1 MRWQPVSEGAL
12 SAPRGKQQA
21 MQTSHNSPPAV
32 LAAAV
37 IAGSLFLIQQQG
49 FFHGAFTSEILA
61 SINAEDMLVAN
72 DFDAANRGEVADAVR
87 SATH

>member
-1 MRWQPVSEGAL
+1 MR
-12 SAPRGKQQA
+12 KQQA

-37 IAGSLFLIQQQG
+37 TAGSLFLIQQQG

-61 SINAEDMLVAN
+61 SIDAEDVLVAS
-72 DFDAANRGEVADAVR
+72 DYTVTSKSEVAGGDVTAP
-87 SATH
+87 AH

>member
-1 MRWQPVSEGAL
+1 MR
-12 SAPRGKQQA
+12 KQHA
-21 MQTSHNSPPAV
+21 MQTSLNSPPAV

-61 SINAEDMLVAN
+61 SINAEDVLVAS
-72 DFDAANRGEVADAVR
+72 DTIATSKGLLEADQVTGLA
-87 SATH
+87 H

>member
-1 MRWQPVSEGAL
+1 MSRHRSGA
-12 SAPRGKQQA
+12 ARKQQA
-21 MQTSHNSPPAV
+21 MQMSHNSPPAV

-61 SINAEDMLVAN
+61 SINTEDVLVAS
-72 DFDAANRGEVADAVR
+72 DYAATGKAELAVDR
-87 SATH
+87 VTVPVH

>member
-1 MRWQPVSEGAL
+1 MR
-12 SAPRGKQQA
+12 KQNA

-61 SINAEDMLVAN
+61 SINAEDVLVASDYIATSN
-72 DFDAANRGEVADAVR
+72 SEVAGGRVT
-87 SATH
+87 ATAH

>member
-1 MRWQPVSEGAL
+1 
-12 SAPRGKQQA
+12 
-21 MQTSHNSPPAV
+21 V

-61 SINAEDMLVAN
+61 SISAEDVLVASDYIATSN
-72 DFDAANRGEVADAVR
+72 SEVAGGRVA
-87 SATH
+87 AAAH